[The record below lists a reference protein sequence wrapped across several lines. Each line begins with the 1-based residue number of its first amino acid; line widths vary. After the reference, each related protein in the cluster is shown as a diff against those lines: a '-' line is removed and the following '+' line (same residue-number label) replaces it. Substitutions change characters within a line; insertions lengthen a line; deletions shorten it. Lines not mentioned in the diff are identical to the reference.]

1 MKPLA
6 IAVLATALVLPALPA
21 EAANLGRHLSGARSH
36 FGISSFGTFGN
47 GGFRGNFRLGT
58 RQKNFRTG
66 KGLRRGSRASYRQSG
81 KFNRRGG
88 LRRDITRYPAR
99 YPGGTGI
106 YGGTGYYGI
115 YGQPPLTLTRD
126 QLFNQRYLE
135 ERAQSKR
142 EILGTKD
149 STLELNRDLFGGNL
163 LNPNTRGA
171 TGGTFA
177 TPFALPSVQT
187 GTLSS
192 ATATASPATAAAVAP
207 PSGSRTAQQKPRT
220 PLRRQLRK
228 TDPVRGVVSP
238 IPLTQQQ
245 KARIDF

>member
-1 MKPLA
+1 MKSFA
-6 IAVLATALVLPALPA
+6 IAVLAAALMLPALPA
-21 EAANLGRHLSGARSH
+21 EATNLGRHLSGARSH
-36 FGISSFGTFGN
+36 FGVSSFRTFGSS
-47 GGFRGNFRLGT
+47 GFRGNFRLGA
-58 RQKNFRTG
+58 RQKSFRTG

-81 KFNRRGG
+81 QFNQRGG
-88 LRRDITRYPAR
+88 LRRGVTR

-106 YGGTGYYGI
+106 YGGTGYYGT

-126 QLFNQRYLE
+126 QLFFQRYLN

-192 ATATASPATAAAVAP
+192 ATATASPATAAAVAS